1 MSMRTMN
8 LTDELYQYLLR
19 VSLREPPLLA
29 RLREETSRLER
40 ANMQIAPEQG
50 QFMAHLV
57 ELLDARKALEIGTFT
72 GYSALVVALAMPPDG
87 RLIACDV
94 SEEWTAIG
102 RRYWEEA
109 GVADRIDLRLGPA
122 TATLDGLLAAGA
134 GETFDFAFIDAD
146 KTGYDGYYERSLRLL
161 RPGGLIAIDNVL
173 WNGNVYDQSIQ
184 DADTVAIRALNEK
197 LLSDERVSISLVPIG
212 EGLTLARKRV

>member
-1 MSMRTMN
+1 MSMRTITM
-8 LTDELYQYLLR
+8 TDELYEYLHR
-19 VSLREPPLLA
+19 ISLREPTLLA

-50 QFMAHLV
+50 QFMALLA
-57 ELLDARKALEIGTFT
+57 ETLDARKALEIGTFT
-72 GYSALVVALAMPPDG
+72 GYSALVVALAMHPDG

-109 GVADRIDLRLGPA
+109 GVGDKIDLRLGPA
-122 TATLDGLLAAGA
+122 TSTLDELLAAGGA
-134 GETFDFAFIDAD
+134 GTFDFVFIDAD
-146 KTGYDGYYERSLRLL
+146 KTGYDDYYERSLRLL
-161 RPGGLIAIDNVL
+161 RPGGLMAIDNVL
-173 WNGNVYDQSIQ
+173 WNGNLYDLTIT

-197 LLSDERVSISLVPIG
+197 LHADERVSISLVPIG
-212 EGLTLARKRV
+212 EGLTLARKRN